1 MSSVPI
7 SVTIFNPSFFN
18 SSIPNRDVP
27 YANYFTFCPYDKWSL
42 LNFVTAIIDTYA
54 NVEKDTARKERK
66 SVELIDSSNKR
77 QRIDQ
82 QMGCLCLDIDVPT
95 RTDRSENILDILTSA
110 VRMFDQ
116 NTIVLGS
123 ICSYKSRVVIGEPS
137 YLIRGVLIGNEVYT
151 DVGNARKGLACF

>member
-1 MSSVPI
+1 MSSVPT

-18 SSIPNRDVP
+18 SSIPNRDIP

-54 NVEKDTARKERK
+54 NVEKDTARN
-66 SVELIDSSNKR
+66 SSNKR

-116 NTIVLGS
+116 NTI
-123 ICSYKSRVVIGEPS
+123 CSRINTFLQKFKSIGEPS

-151 DVGNARKGLACF
+151 DVGNARKGLTCF